1 MDRDFS
7 RGEHTYSMRKSAAT
21 HTHTANHARTHTQ
34 LAWKVLCSKNVI
46 GPQKGYLYCA
56 VAADGDVSKQ
66 VLIDAAIQ
74 TARLARVQ
82 RVRFM
87 SAT

>member
-1 MDRDFS
+1 
-7 RGEHTYSMRKSAAT
+7 MRKSAAT

-34 LAWKVLCSKNVI
+34 FAWKVLCSTHVI
-46 GPQKGYLYCA
+46 GPQKRYLYCA
-56 VAADGDVSKQ
+56 LAADGDVSKQ

-74 TARLARVQ
+74 TAQLACAQ

-87 SAT
+87 SAI